1 MLKLGDF
8 SAVIFDMDGLVLDT
22 ETGYFCA
29 WQQAASAM
37 GYCLSETFCQSL
49 SGLTGDAVTAK
60 LLAECGAEFDLA
72 AFNQQAGL
80 AWHHHVQQHSIA
92 VKHGFAELLNV
103 IQQQGLPFCL
113 ASNSRL
119 ANALECLA
127 LADLTDV
134 FTTIISRD
142 DVTHGKPA
150 PDIFLT
156 AAARLQVP
164 IERCL
169 VLEDSHTGV
178 VAATTAGALT
188 AFIPSTMPINPA
200 TVALCNVML
209 SDLAQLAQWLQV

>member
-49 SGLTGDAVTAK
+49 SGLTGNAVTAK
-60 LLAECGAEFDLA
+60 LLAKCGTEFDLVT
-72 AFNQQAGL
+72 FNKQASL
-80 AWHHHVQQHSIA
+80 AWHHHVQQHGIA
-92 VKHGFAELLNV
+92 VKHGFAELLNI

-119 ANALECLA
+119 ANVLECLA
-127 LADLTDV
+127 LADLSNV
-134 FTTIISRD
+134 FATIISRD
-142 DVTHGKPA
+142 DVQHGKPA
-150 PDIFLT
+150 PDIFYT
-156 AAARLQVP
+156 AAHRLHVP
-164 IERCL
+164 IAQCL
-169 VLEDSHTGV
+169 ILEDSHAGV

-188 AFIPSTMPINPA
+188 AFIPSTTPINPA
-200 TVALCNVML
+200 TVALCDVML
-209 SDLAQLAQWLQV
+209 SDLAQLTRCLQV